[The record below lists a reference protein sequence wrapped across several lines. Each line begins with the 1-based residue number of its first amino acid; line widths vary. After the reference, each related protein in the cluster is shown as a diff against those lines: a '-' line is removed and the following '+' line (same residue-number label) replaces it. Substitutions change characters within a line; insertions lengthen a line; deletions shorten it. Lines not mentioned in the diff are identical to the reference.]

1 MVQRSR
7 CNRKIELADGL
18 PLSEQPGVL
27 ISESPSDLLSERE
40 DSHSCEKSSEPFY
53 GLRRVPRA

>member
-1 MVQRSR
+1 MVQCSR

-27 ISESPSDLLSERE
+27 LSESPSDLLSERE
-40 DSHSCEKSSEPFY
+40 DRYSCEKSSEPFY
-53 GLRRVPRA
+53 G